1 MRFTELDGSVA
12 VVISNPPYIPAAAIP
27 RDPEVRLF
35 DPAHAL
41 YGGEDGLDVVRA
53 VSQTA
58 LRLLR
63 PGGTLVIE
71 HGELQG
77 AEIRACWPPTA
88 GARRQPTATSR
99 RGTARRRQCA
109 RSGAWRTA
117 SSPTPRLSA

>member
-1 MRFTELDGSVA
+1 M
-12 VVISNPPYIPAAAIP
+12 ISNPPYIPADAIP

-77 AEIRACWPPTA
+77 AEIRALLAADGWR
-88 GARRQPTATSR
+88 ARRRTATSR
-99 RGTARRRQCA
+99 RRDRATTAIR
-109 RSGAWRTA
+109 
-117 SSPTPRLSA
+117 